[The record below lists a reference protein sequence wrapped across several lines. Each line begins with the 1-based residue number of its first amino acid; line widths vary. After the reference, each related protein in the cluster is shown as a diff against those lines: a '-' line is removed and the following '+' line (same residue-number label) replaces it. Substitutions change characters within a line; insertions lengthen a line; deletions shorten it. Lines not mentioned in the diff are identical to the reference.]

1 MEARRHVEFTGV
13 DLVSG
18 VEFAAPVEK
27 ATAVGGAVERE
38 EDELPCSGA
47 EKMLADGAQAQ

>member
-1 MEARRHVEFTGV
+1 VEFTGV

-18 VEFAAPVEK
+18 
-27 ATAVGGAVERE
+27 ATVVGGAVERE

-47 EKMLADGAQAQ
+47 EKMLADGVQAQ